1 MLKQSHIEQ
10 LIHNLCPNGVEY
22 KELGEL
28 CIILDS
34 KRKPVSKGL
43 RSKGIYPYYGANG
56 ILDYVG
62 DYIFDG
68 TYLLLGEDGSVI
80 NEDKSPVLHWAV
92 GKIWVNNHAHVLEE
106 REDVAK
112 LRYLFYVLQ
121 TIDVSDIVRGTP
133 PKINQ
138 QNLRGIQLPLPPMPV
153 QEEIV
158 RILDSFTNLMDN
170 IDTEINARQKQLENT
185 IERLFIDV
193 KDDWDEKSLGEIGNV
208 IKGSGIQKSDFVEV
222 GYPCIHYGQIHTY
235 YGTSAVKTKSFISE
249 KLYAKCKKA
258 VTGDL
263 VIATTS
269 EDVPACCK
277 ATAWL
282 GKENVAVS
290 GDAHILHHNQDPL
303 FMAYLFRTDSFAQQR
318 ALAAR
323 GTKVTRVSGDSLAS
337 FRFFFPPI
345 AEQRAIAEKLDTIE
359 AFINNL
365 KTERDLRQQQYEYYR
380 EYLINLLK

>member
-121 TIDVSDIVRGTP
+121 TIDVSNIVRGTP

-158 RILDSFTNLMDN
+158 RILDAFANLIEN
-170 IDTEINARQKQLENT
+170 IDTEIKERERQLDCALNA
-185 IERLFIDV
+185 LFDCNIPT
-193 KDDWDEKSLGEIGNV
+193 KTLGEIGGFYRGN
-208 IKGSGIQKSDFVEV
+208 GLQKKDFVER
-222 GYPCIHYGQIHTY
+222 GIGCIHYGQIYTKFS
-235 YGTSAVKTKSFISE
+235 TSAKETLTYVPEQLAKKLLKVHTGNLIIACTGENIEDLCKS
-249 KLYAKCKKA
+249 
-258 VTGDL
+258 V
-263 VIATTS
+263 V
-269 EDVPACCK
+269 
-277 ATAWL
+277 WM
-282 GKENVAVS
+282 GKEDIVIGGHSVVFR
-290 GDAHILHHNQDPL
+290 HNQDPL
-303 FMAYLFRTDSFAQQR
+303 YIAYYFQSPLFAKQ
-318 ALAAR
+318 
-323 GTKVTRVSGDSLAS
+323 KVKYIIGAKVSDIKAENIAKINIPL
-337 FRFFFPPI
+337 PPL

-365 KTERDLRQQQYEYYR
+365 KEERALRQQQYEYYR

>member
-1 MLKQSHIEQ
+1 MTHKSHIEK

-158 RILDSFTNLMDN
+158 RILDAFANLIEN
-170 IDTEINARQKQLENT
+170 IDTEIKERERQLDCALNA
-185 IERLFIDV
+185 LFDCNIPT
-193 KDDWDEKSLGEIGNV
+193 KTLGEIGGFYRGN
-208 IKGSGIQKSDFVEV
+208 GLQKKDFVER
-222 GYPCIHYGQIHTY
+222 GIGCIHYGQIYTKFS
-235 YGTSAVKTKSFISE
+235 TSAKETLTYVPEQLAKKLLKVHTGNLIIACTGENIEDLCKS
-249 KLYAKCKKA
+249 
-258 VTGDL
+258 V
-263 VIATTS
+263 V
-269 EDVPACCK
+269 
-277 ATAWL
+277 WM
-282 GKENVAVS
+282 GKEDIVIGGHSVVFR
-290 GDAHILHHNQDPL
+290 HTQDPL
-303 FMAYLFRTDSFAQQR
+303 YIAYYFQSPLFAKQ
-318 ALAAR
+318 
-323 GTKVTRVSGDSLAS
+323 KVKYIIGAKVSDIKAENIAKINIPL
-337 FRFFFPPI
+337 PPL

-359 AFINNL
+359 AFIANL
-365 KTERDLRQQQYEYYR
+365 KEERALRQQQYEYYR